1 MVQVAVNRSFNQI
14 TISSSIIKGYFSR
27 LTNSDM
33 CVLITKILQV
43 DGDTSTNDTIIA
55 LASGLSG
62 SNRISSLHSS
72 EGNQRQMCLDAVMQG
87 LAKSIA

>member
-33 CVLITKILQV
+33 CV

-62 SNRISSLHSS
+62 SNSISSLHSS
-72 EGNQRQMCLDAVMQG
+72 EGNQLQMCLDAVMQG